1 MGEKILTGFRVLAT
15 PHDVVEKVVM
25 NVDEDPKGEEIHCA
39 PENILVVGYK
49 GCGEFRRDPKADI
62 AHDDAKGRENGK
74 PQ

>member
-1 MGEKILTGFRVLAT
+1 MKQVLGDVRVLAP
-15 PHDVVEKVVM
+15 PHHVVEKVVM
-25 NVDEDPKGEEIHCA
+25 NVDEDPKGEELHCA

-49 GCGEFRRDPKADI
+49 GCGEFRRDPNADI